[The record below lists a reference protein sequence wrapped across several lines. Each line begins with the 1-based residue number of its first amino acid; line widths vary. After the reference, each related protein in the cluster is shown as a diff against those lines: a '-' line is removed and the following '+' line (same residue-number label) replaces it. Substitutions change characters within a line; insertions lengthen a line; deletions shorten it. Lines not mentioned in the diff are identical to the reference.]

1 MPKEIKL
8 FILSKELNVGVGSLK
23 DSLERRGFPNAEA
36 VNPNTKVSL
45 DLASQLIQEH
55 GKHLG
60 KDRLE
65 AILAKLT
72 SPAPA
77 KERAQEPRPA
87 QEAPEKKPRE
97 VTHIDTVVPEDR
109 RPSLNIKGSIKP
121 TEPKPA
127 PQPEVKEEPKVEV
140 KPAPEPEKKVA
151 KQEEPKPEKKA
162 EPKPE
167 VKPEAKAEV
176 KAEAKS
182 QPEPEKKA
190 EPSTPQKEETKSEPK
205 SEVKSEV
212 KSEPKQSPQSKPA
225 TEDKPTPT
233 EPH

>member
-121 TEPKPA
+121 AEPKPA

-162 EPKPE
+162 EPRPE

-176 KAEAKS
+176 K
-182 QPEPEKKA
+182 PEGRA
-190 EPSTPQKEETKSEPK
+190 
-205 SEVKSEV
+205 
-212 KSEPKQSPQSKPA
+212 
-225 TEDKPTPT
+225 
-233 EPH
+233 

>member
-77 KERAQEPRPA
+77 KERAQ
-87 QEAPEKKPRE
+87 
-97 VTHIDTVVPEDR
+97 
-109 RPSLNIKGSIKP
+109 
-121 TEPKPA
+121 
-127 PQPEVKEEPKVEV
+127 
-140 KPAPEPEKKVA
+140 
-151 KQEEPKPEKKA
+151 
-162 EPKPE
+162 
-167 VKPEAKAEV
+167 
-176 KAEAKS
+176 
-182 QPEPEKKA
+182 
-190 EPSTPQKEETKSEPK
+190 
-205 SEVKSEV
+205 
-212 KSEPKQSPQSKPA
+212 
-225 TEDKPTPT
+225 
-233 EPH
+233 